1 MFKRFLKNERGLTL
15 IELLAVIVILGI
27 IAAIAIPSIGGLI
40 NKTKEDAIK
49 ADAVQV
55 LNAAKLYVST
65 NAGKIE
71 DDIAADSN
79 KKVVLSKA
87 KDGTGPLDEYLDK
100 VPEVYSV
107 TITKDASTNKF
118 VYTNIVAGKNGVKF
132 TFDTESDL
140 DKSKGT
146 KGTY

>member
-1 MFKRFLKNERGLTL
+1 MLKRFIKNERGLTL

-65 NAGKIE
+65 NAGKVE
-71 DDIAADSN
+71 DDIADATN
-79 KKVVLSKA
+79 HQVVLSKA
-87 KDGTGPLDEYLDK
+87 KTDTSGPLDEYLDK
-100 VPEVYSV
+100 APEVYSV
-107 TITKDASTNKF
+107 TITKSNNKF
-118 VYTNIVAGKNGVKF
+118 VYSNIEAGKNGIKF
-132 TFDTESDL
+132 TFTTESDL